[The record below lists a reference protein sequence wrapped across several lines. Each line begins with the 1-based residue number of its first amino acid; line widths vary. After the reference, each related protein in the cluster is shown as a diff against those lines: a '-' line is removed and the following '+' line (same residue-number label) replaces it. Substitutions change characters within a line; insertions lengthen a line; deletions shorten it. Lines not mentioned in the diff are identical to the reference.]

1 MGSGFLK
8 ERQKVRSTQFNQ
20 IVREYNRILAE
31 NQQLKTNPEGVV
43 GQFLGKLNILSTQN
57 NKLSAL
63 SAGLIKA
70 AGGKV
75 VLSKSELESYNNKRV
90 IIKVAGDADKEED
103 VTSYEF
109 TYEVEEVNVGSVPV
123 SEEAP
128 ITVDSLPETMVP
140 EQVLTVKEEK

>member
-31 NQQLKTNPEGVV
+31 NQQLKSNPEGVV
-43 GQFLGKLNILSTQN
+43 GKFLSQLNTLSIQN

-63 SAGLIKA
+63 TAGLIKA
-70 AGGKV
+70 GGGKV
-75 VLSKSELESYNNKRV
+75 TISKSELESYNNKRV

-103 VTSYEF
+103 VVNYEF
-109 TYEVEEVNVGSVPV
+109 TYEVQDANTGTV
-123 SEEAP
+123 STEP
-128 ITVDSLPETMVP
+128 ITVDSDEAIP
-140 EQVLTVKEEK
+140 EQILTATEEEK